1 MSAEPAR
8 AERSSL
14 DTEYEMLREL
24 GRGGTA
30 VVHLARKRST
40 GAEVAIKLIRAT
52 YLEDEE
58 ALARF
63 AREARFTAR
72 LDHPN
77 VVPILDVLAL
87 DTGGI
92 ALIMAH
98 VAGRTLKQLIRDSGR
113 LNPEHAERVVRDIA
127 NGLNAAHSLGIV
139 HRDVKPENIF
149 IDDTGRA
156 LLADFGLARSM
167 TNETQLTMS
176 GVAIGTPA
184 YMPPEQIDGGVIDA
198 RGDIYSLGLVGWEAL
213 SGQRPWEG
221 HSLYA
226 LLYHQKHDFLPDVR
240 EMRSDVSDRLADVIA
255 TAIEK
260 DPAAR
265 WQTVAEMIGALD
277 GTVPARRAPVR
288 TPVSSDTVR
297 FDRSMPALVPAVSPV
312 SAEQSHTA
320 TLASVATDLVEISRA
335 ESAGRRRRYTMA
347 GAVAATLLIG
357 AFVVVAVRRR
367 TADEAASVVKVPDA
381 TVSAGDVTRSATP
394 VLAAILPDSTAAKS
408 VLDSVLPAVQT
419 VDSAAASVA
428 RVQAADTA
436 RPAPLSRVATA
447 PSASVARSKQKAAA
461 PVPSPVRT
469 SAAIA
474 TPTPAAPSA
483 AAPAS
488 APASVPASVAATPT
502 RVSVVAGGMH
512 TCLVA
517 SDGRGY
523 CWGENS
529 SGQLGT
535 GAANRA
541 SAPLPIAS
549 DLELIAVTA
558 GLSHSCAIARD
569 GTAWCWGQNDHGQ
582 LGDRSTT
589 AHATP
594 VRVADGRVF
603 RTITAGASHTCA
615 IDADGIGWCWG
626 AGTHGQLG
634 NGVGK
639 DADAPV
645 SVPNTRFRALAA
657 GWNFTCGLDTG
668 GRAHCWGENAAGQL
682 GNGENVDRRQ
692 PVGVAGDVPFVAIAA
707 GNAHA
712 CGVTAQGDAYCWGQN
727 TNGQLGDGTT
737 SDHLVPSRVR
747 AAPGVR
753 FVSITAGARHS
764 CAVASD
770 GDAYCWGLDAYGQL
784 GDGGGAN
791 QTQPVRVA
799 GGHAFSS
806 VRAFGSHT
814 CGTTM
819 SGEAFCWGYNLD
831 GQLGDGTR
839 MNRSRPVYLEPP
851 TSK

>member
-14 DTEYEMLREL
+14 EAEYELLREL

-87 DTGGI
+87 DAGGI

-98 VAGRTLKQLIRDSGR
+98 VAGRTLKQWIRDSGR
-113 LNPEHAERVVRDIA
+113 LNPEHAERVIRDIA
-127 NGLNAAHSLGIV
+127 NGLNAAHGLGIV

-240 EMRSDVSDRLADVIA
+240 EMRTDVSDRLADVIA

-260 DPAAR
+260 DPTAR
-265 WQTVAEMIGALD
+265 WQTVAEMLAALD
-277 GTVPARRAPVR
+277 GALPARRAPVR
-288 TPVSSDTVR
+288 APVSSDTVR
-297 FDRSMPALVPAVSPV
+297 FDRSMPALLPAVTP
-312 SAEQSHTA
+312 ALDEESHAA
-320 TLASVATDLVEISRA
+320 TLASVATDLVEIRRV
-335 ESAGRRRRYTMA
+335 ESAGRRRWYAVA
-347 GAVAATLLIG
+347 GGVAATLLIG
-357 AFVVVAVRRR
+357 AFMTAAGRRR
-367 TADEAASVVKVPDA
+367 AADEAASVIKVPDA
-381 TVSAGDVTRSATP
+381 AVSAGDVTRSAMSVLP
-394 VLAAILPDSTAAKS
+394 VGLAESTAAKS
-408 VLDSVLPAVQT
+408 VLDSVLPAVQA
-419 VDSAAASVA
+419 VDSAATGVA
-428 RVQAADTA
+428 KVQAADAT
-436 RPAPLSRVATA
+436 RPAPLSRVATG
-447 PSASVARSKQKAAA
+447 PGGAAA
-461 PVPSPVRT
+461 QPRQKPESPVPPPVRT
-469 SAAIA
+469 SAITA
-474 TPTPAAPSA
+474 TPTPPAPST
-483 AAPAS
+483 APATM
-488 APASVPASVAATPT
+488 PTTPT

-517 SDGRGY
+517 ADGRGY

-535 GAANRA
+535 GATSRA
-541 SAPLPIAS
+541 SAPVPIAS

-569 GTAWCWGQNDHGQ
+569 GGAWCWGQNDHGQ
-582 LGDRSTT
+582 LGDRSTLP
-589 AHATP
+589 HVTP
-594 VRVADGRVF
+594 VRVSDGRVF
-603 RTITAGASHTCA
+603 RAITAGAAHTCA

-634 NGVGK
+634 NGIAR

-657 GWNFTCGLDTG
+657 GWNFACGLDTG
-668 GRAHCWGENAAGQL
+668 GHAHCWGENSAGQL
-682 GNGENVDRRQ
+682 GNGENVDHRQ
-692 PVGVAGDVPFVAIAA
+692 PVVVAGDLTFVAVAA

-712 CGVTAQGDAYCWGQN
+712 CGVTSQGDAYCWGQN
-727 TNGQLGDGTT
+727 SNGQLGDGTT
-737 SDHLVPSRVR
+737 SDHLVPVRVR
-747 AAPGVR
+747 AVPGAR

-764 CAVASD
+764 CAVVGD
-770 GDAYCWGLDAYGQL
+770 GEAYCWGLDSYGQL

-799 GGHAFSS
+799 GGHSFSS

-851 TSK
+851 TSR